1 MKRYSSLISACVLSM
16 GIAAPASAAQPA
28 QLGPNLL
35 VQSRSAPAYCMDA
48 SLDRNEEGHEVYVF
62 RCHGHYNQRW
72 TLTDG
77 ADGSSAVV
85 AFDGRCVDIRGR
97 KVNDNTPVQL
107 WRCHYGANQQ
117 FEVTSLGQIREK
129 QSGKCLT
136 IGKATADR
144 RPVYIDDCD
153 GNPTQLWIVK
163 RTENRAARQDP
174 E

>member
-1 MKRYSSLISACVLSM
+1 MKSYWSCISACVLLI
-16 GIAAPASAAQPA
+16 GISAPASATQPA

-48 SLDRNEEGHEVYVF
+48 SLDRTEEGHEAYIF

-72 TLTDG
+72 TFTDG

-97 KVNDNTPVQL
+97 KVNDATPVQL

-117 FEVTSLGQIREK
+117 FEVTPLGQIREK

-136 IGKATADR
+136 IGKAAADR
-144 RPVYIDDCD
+144 RPVYIDECD
-153 GNPTQLWIVK
+153 GNPAQLWNVK
-163 RTENRAARQDP
+163 RTEERAVRHDA